1 MKKNYK
7 PFNRLVVTSL
17 FVTLCSLSFAAQFPV
32 TNTNDVGAGSLSVAI
47 ASANSTPGTDT
58 ITFALTEGGSMTIA
72 LATGLPAITEA
83 VFIDGYSQ
91 PGSAMGPIASRTIRV
106 NVNGAG
112 ITVGS
117 LDVFTISVPNVTIAG
132 LAIYGAPAGGA
143 PTLGHGIKIE
153 SGGTAFIW
161 GNYIGTD
168 STGLATGL
176 GNNQCGVVSNI
187 FNGTPNGGLTIGV
200 NGDNLNDANEGNLIS
215 CNGQDAVFLWVT
227 SNSKISGNIIGFDKN
242 GVGTGFGNGRNGIL
256 VTLSSN
262 SNTIGT
268 NGDGLSDNLE
278 GNRIGNNNGRGIFL
292 ASVSNS
298 NIIAGNIIGLNAANA
313 AAGNL
318 GVDGIGI
325 EIYPGSGNRIGT
337 NGDGLSDASERNTIC
352 ANAVDGIRIT
362 GGTFF
367 TFASNSDGNII
378 AGNAIGTDGAG
389 TLVMGN
395 AGNGI
400 LIQTDTTNF
409 NANDNIIGTN
419 EDGDGDDVEG
429 NLIANNLHGIVIA
442 TPGGASTHVGNR
454 IGRNSIFDNTQLG
467 IDLGNDGVSANDN
480 GDTDSGPNELYNF
493 PIIKK
498 SNVQAGNLVITGIAP
513 AGAFMEFYI
522 ADANGSEG
530 KTYLFSAIE
539 GSVIDDSAGTDS
551 YTDVTY
557 GTFTDQKYGFTI
569 PVGFLLSPVTAGTVI
584 IAVAINTEN
593 GPGNA
598 AEFGPSFISTLPVRL
613 LQFNGR
619 VDNGI
624 VYLNWN
630 TSQEI
635 NNSHFDVERSS
646 NGTSFEKIG
655 TVAARGGISNAYS
668 FNDTKAGTVNFYRLK
683 QVDKNGASTYSK
695 TVLIRGDLDKIVA
708 KVSPNPF
715 RGSVNVSFQSDKEET
730 VTIRLFSQTG
740 QLVKQQST
748 KINTGI
754 NTVNL
759 GDLNNLPAGNYTLEL
774 RGETINFKQQVVKQ

>member
-17 FVTLCSLSFAAQFPV
+17 FVSLCSLSYAAQFPV
-32 TNTNDVGAGSLSVAI
+32 TNTNDVGAGSLSAAI
-47 ASANSTPGTDT
+47 TQANSTPGTDT

-72 LATGLPAITEA
+72 LTTGLPSITDS

-91 PGSAMGPIASRTIRV
+91 SGSAMGTIAGRTIRV

-117 LDVFTISVPNVTIAG
+117 LDVFTVSSPGVTIAG

-153 SGGTAFIW
+153 SGANAFIW

-176 GNNQCGVVSNI
+176 GNNQCGIVSNI
-187 FNGTPNGGLTIGV
+187 FNGTPNGGLTIGILD
-200 NGDNLNDANEGNLIS
+200 DNVNDANEGNLIS
-215 CNGQDAVFLWVT
+215 CNGQDAIFLWVT
-227 SNSKISGNIIGFDKN
+227 SNSRIAGNIIGFDKN

-256 VTLSSN
+256 VTISAN
-262 SNTIGT
+262 NNTIGT
-268 NGDGLSDNLE
+268 NGDGQSDNLE

-298 NIIAGNIIGLNAANA
+298 NVIAGNIIGLNASNA
-313 AAGNL
+313 AAGNT
-318 GVDGIGI
+318 GADGIGI
-325 EIYPGSGNRIGT
+325 EINPGSGNRIGT
-337 NGDGLSDASERNTIC
+337 NGDGTSDAFERNTIC

-362 GGTFF
+362 GGDFF
-367 TFASNSDGNII
+367 GFASNSDGNII
-378 AGNAIGTDGAG
+378 AGNAIGTNGAG

-395 AGNGI
+395 AGYGI
-400 LIQTDTTNF
+400 LIQSNTNF

-419 EDGDGDDVEG
+419 EDLSGDDLEG
-429 NLIANNLHGIVIA
+429 NLIANNLRGIVIA
-442 TPGGASTHVGNR
+442 TPTGSSTHVGNR
-454 IGRNSIFDNTQLG
+454 LGRNSIYDNTQLG
-467 IDLGNDGVSANDN
+467 IDLADDGVSANDN
-480 GDTDSGPNELYNF
+480 GDGDSGPNELYNF
-493 PIIKK
+493 PVITK
-498 SNVQAGNLVITGIAP
+498 SNVQGGNLVITGIAA
-513 AGAFMEFYI
+513 AGAFIEFYI
-522 ADANGSEG
+522 ADANGTEG
-530 KTYLFSAIE
+530 QTYLFSAIE
-539 GSVIDDSAGTDS
+539 GPGMDDSTGTAS
-551 YTDVTY
+551 YSDVTY
-557 GTFTDQKYGFTI
+557 GTFTDQRFGFTI
-569 PVGFLLSPVTAGTVI
+569 PVSSLPVPVTTGTVI
-584 IAVAINTEN
+584 VALSISTSTLAGNTS
-593 GPGNA
+593 
-598 AEFGPSFISTLPVRL
+598 EFGPAFISTVPVRL

-619 VDNGI
+619 VENGI

-655 TVAARGGISNAYS
+655 TVSALGGISNAYS
-668 FNDTKAGTVNFYRLK
+668 FNDTKAGNVNFYRLK
-683 QVDKNGASTYSK
+683 QVDKNGTSTYSK

-715 RGSVNVSFQSDKEET
+715 NGSVNVSFQSAKAET
-730 VTIRLFSQTG
+730 VTIRLYSQTG

-759 GDLNNLPAGNYTLEL
+759 GDLNTLPAGNYTLEL
-774 RGETINFKQQVVKQ
+774 RGETLSFKQQVVKQ

>member
-17 FVTLCSLSFAAQFPV
+17 FVSLCSLTFAAQFPV
-32 TNTNDVGAGSLSVAI
+32 TNTNNAGAGSLSDAI
-47 ASANSTPGTDT
+47 TQANATLGTDT
-58 ITFALTEGGSMTIA
+58 ITFALTEGASMTIS
-72 LATGLPAITEA
+72 LVDSLPVIREA
-83 VFIDGYSQ
+83 VFINGYSQ
-91 PGSAMGPIASRTIRV
+91 PGAAAGTIAGRTIRI

-112 ITVGS
+112 ISTGA
-117 LDVFTISVPNVTIAG
+117 LRDVFVVSATNVTIAG
-132 LAIYGAPAGGA
+132 LAIYGAPSGLGSGIRIQNGA
-143 PTLGHGIKIE
+143 
-153 SGGTAFIW
+153 TAIIW

-168 STGLATGL
+168 SSGLATGL
-176 GNNQCGVVSNI
+176 GNTQSGIVSNT
-187 FNGTPNGGLTIGV
+187 FNGTANSGLIIGV
-200 NGDNLNDANEGNLIS
+200 SGGDANDVNEGNLIS
-215 CNGQDAVFLWVT
+215 CNGEDGIFFWVT
-227 SNSKISGNIIGFDKN
+227 ANSTIAGNIIGFDKN

-256 VTLSSN
+256 LTIFSN
-262 SNTIGT
+262 GNTIGT
-268 NGDGLSDNLE
+268 NGDSQSDNLE

-292 ASVSNS
+292 ASVSDA

-325 EIYPGSGNRIGT
+325 EINPGSGNRIGT
-337 NGDGLSDASERNTIC
+337 NGDGTSDAFERNTIC
-352 ANAVDGIRIT
+352 ANASDGIRIT
-362 GGTFF
+362 GGDFF
-367 TFASNSDGNII
+367 GFVSNSDANTI
-378 AGNAIGTDGAG
+378 AGNSIGTNGAG

-395 AGNGI
+395 AGNAI
-400 LIQTDTTNF
+400 LIQSNNSFT
-409 NANDNIIGTN
+409 ANDNIIGSN
-419 EDGDGDDVEG
+419 EDGFGDDIEG
-429 NLIANNLHGIVIA
+429 NLIANNLRGVVIA
-442 TPGGASTHVGNR
+442 TPTLASTHVGNR
-454 IGRNSIFDNTQLG
+454 IARNSIYDNAQLG
-467 IDLGNDGVSANDN
+467 IDLGNDGISANDN
-480 GDTDSGPNELYNF
+480 GDGDSGPNELHNF
-493 PIIKK
+493 PVISK
-498 SNVQAGNLVITGIAP
+498 SNVQGGNLVISGIAP
-513 AGAFMEFYI
+513 PNAFIEFYI
-522 ADANGSEG
+522 ADANGTEG
-530 KTYLFSAIE
+530 RTYLFSAQE
-539 GSVIDDSAGTDS
+539 GGGIDDSAGTDS
-551 YTDVTY
+551 YSDVTY
-557 GTFTDQKYGFTI
+557 GTFTDQKYGFSI
-569 PVGFLLSPVTAGTVI
+569 PVSSLPAPVAAGTVI
-584 IAVAINTEN
+584 IALAMNTTS
-593 GPGNA
+593 GAGNTS
-598 AEFGPSFISTLPVRL
+598 EFGPSFISTLPVRL

-655 TVAARGGISNAYS
+655 TVAAHGGISNAYS

-695 TVLIRGDLDKIVA
+695 TVLIRGDLDKIGA

-715 RGSVNVSFQSDKEET
+715 RGSVNVSFQSAKAET